1 MQGKVTLR
9 LLDKADK
16 EIKRLPRVV
25 KGAIYDFQYKFRENP
40 HSPGL
45 RLKQLKGHDR
55 LYSARVA
62 DDYRA
67 LLLHVGDGDYILVAV
82 RHRNEVYDNLERFH
96 HQVNPVTGG
105 IEFLEVVESTTVR
118 APGGADDAPVSSPAG
133 SGETAEPT
141 ARSVSAPVGQPTAEQ
156 CKQTEQAPSAAP
168 SASQREPLL
177 AAFSAEQLREL
188 GVAEALIPLAL
199 DVTTDE
205 KMLGLVEYA
214 PAHSEEVL
222 LALADGKSFGDV
234 LESITQPVKVAEPV
248 DVTDYSAA
256 LRRSTTRVTTEDT
269 DLREAIEDGFGRWKV
284 YLHPTQEKLVKR
296 RYKGPA
302 RVSGGPGT
310 GKTIVAL
317 HRVKY
322 LVDRLS
328 QGRSKAVLLTTY
340 NRNLAGD
347 LRKRLLDLGGQEV
360 VDRVHIVNIDSL
372 ATQIVAEAAQGGRRR
387 WITDA
392 QALDEWQDMLT
403 EIGETRWDAEFL
415 NAEWSQVI
423 LGQAVNSRADYF
435 RARRAGRGQRIS
447 RAQRAE
453 IWQLVERFTMGLD
466 EKRLWTH
473 RQVAEIAARIK
484 GEQAA
489 KIAAYENAEAEH
501 GGPLLHR
508 LDQSWATLRHDYQH
522 IVVDEAQDLNPAHWK
537 LLRAMVAE
545 KDDDI
550 FLVGDTHQRIY
561 DNYVSLASLGVNIRG
576 RSSRLTLSY
585 RTTKQILGS
594 ALGLLGDETW
604 DDLDDGTAHL
614 GGYRSILQ
622 GPAPTFVRA
631 DTWDEEMNA
640 LAAQVSEWRGLADED
655 EDASIA
661 VAVPTR
667 DMVGEVEQRL
677 RKAGIRSATIGPDGP
692 RVEDAVHVGTL
703 HRFKGLEYRFVA
715 IAGMC
720 EGLVPRRDIERF
732 RDADPLRCRREVQK
746 ARSLIFVAATRAR
759 DALAVSWHG
768 APSPFVPAKAASA
781 PAPNV
786 GDGLFKPTGALF

>member
-1 MQGKVTLR
+1 MSVQGKATLR

-40 HSPGL
+40 NSPGL
-45 RLKQLKGHDR
+45 RLKQLKGNDR
-55 LYSARVA
+55 LYSARVT

-67 LLLHVGDGDYILVAV
+67 LLLHVGESDYILVAV
-82 RHRNEVYDNLERFH
+82 RHRSEVYDNLDRFH

-105 IEFLEVVESTTVR
+105 IEFLEVVESATVR
-118 APGGADDAPVSSPAG
+118 AASGTPGTSEPSGSEGPGSVDSP
-133 SGETAEPT
+133 
-141 ARSVSAPVGQPTAEQ
+141 SAPVADPAPEPGAERQ
-156 CKQTEQAPSAAP
+156 KRSEPEPSGEPPRAHG
-168 SASQREPLL
+168 RPLL
-177 AAFSAEQLREL
+177 AGVSAEQLREL

-199 DVTTDE
+199 DVSTEE

-222 LALADGKSFGDV
+222 LALAEGKGFDEV
-234 LESITQPVKVAEPV
+234 LESITRPVAATEPV

-256 LRRSTTRVTTEDT
+256 LNRSTTRVTTEDT
-269 DLREAIEDGFGRWKV
+269 DLREAIEDDFGRWKV
-284 YLHPTQEKLVKR
+284 YLHPTQERLVKR

-322 LVDRLS
+322 LVEQLPP
-328 QGRSKAVLLTTY
+328 GRTKAVLLTTY
-340 NRNLAGD
+340 NRNLATD
-347 LRKRLLDLGGQEV
+347 LRKRLLDLGGQEL

-372 ATQIVAEAAQGGRRR
+372 ANQIVAEAAQGGRRR
-387 WITDA
+387 WISDA
-392 QALDEWQDMLT
+392 QALDEWQDMLS
-403 EIGETRWDAEFL
+403 EIGETRWDADFL

-453 IWQLVERFTMGLD
+453 IWQLVERFTMRLD
-466 EKRLWTH
+466 EKRVWTH

-489 KIAAYENAEAEH
+489 KIAAYKDDEAQH
-501 GGPLLHR
+501 GGPMLHR
-508 LDQSWATLRHDYQH
+508 LDQSWANLRHDYQH

-561 DNYVSLASLGVNIRG
+561 DNYVSLGSLGVNIRG

-594 ALGLLGDETW
+594 ALGLLGDEAW
-604 DDLDDGTAHL
+604 DDLDDGSDNL
-614 GGYRSILQ
+614 GGYRSILR
-622 GPAPTFVRA
+622 GPTPSFIRA
-631 DTWDEEMNA
+631 ATWHEELDA
-640 LAAQVSEWRGLADED
+640 LAAQVSEWRGIDGD
-655 EDASIA
+655 NGSIA

-667 DMVGEVEQRL
+667 DMVGEVERQL
-677 RKAGIRSATIGPDGP
+677 SKSGISSVSIGPDGP
-692 RVEDAVHVGTL
+692 RAEAAVHVGTL

-720 EGLVPRRDIERF
+720 DGLVPRRGIERF
-732 RDADPLRCRREVQK
+732 RESDPLRYRREIQK

-768 APSPFVPAKAASA
+768 SPSPFVPTSVASA
-781 PAPNV
+781 PAPSLD
-786 GDGLFKPTGALF
+786 DGLFRPTNALF